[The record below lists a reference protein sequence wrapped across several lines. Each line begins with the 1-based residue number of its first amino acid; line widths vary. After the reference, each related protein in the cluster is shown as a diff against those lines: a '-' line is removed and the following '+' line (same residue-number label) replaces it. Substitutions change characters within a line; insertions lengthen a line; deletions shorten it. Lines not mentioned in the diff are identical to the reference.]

1 MREARVNPGLLAYNF
16 QFSIFNQPQ
25 AEINFQSGEAR
36 NQWLRK
42 FHLELSL
49 LKS

>member
-1 MREARVNPGLLAYNF
+1 MHCNEGSIPAVSIVNHNAFKAQDNREM
-16 QFSIFNQPQ
+16 
-25 AEINFQSGEAR
+25 ETTDD
-36 NQWLRK
+36 QWLRK